1 MIVPRMRLVF
11 FAAAVMVTA
20 AVTVAWQ
27 SQWTAYAAAAV
38 AVMVIV
44 SIADCMTRRRS
55 LNALSVAIP
64 EVVRMTV
71 DKTSQIQLAL
81 RKPPS
86 MTGRLRLGIALP
98 PVIVSDQEDLQLIMA
113 KDREVLTLTWRC
125 RPLRRGRFEIDR
137 CHLEVGSLLGLW
149 DLRRRV
155 PLTGEIRAYPNLVSG
170 QHHLRGLFRR
180 REWGLKTQRRIGKG
194 REFEQLREYLP
205 GDSFEDIDWK
215 ATARR
220 RIPITRVYQ
229 VEQAQEIYVVLD
241 ASRLSTRSA
250 AYVTDRRRLTRSAPA
265 IRATTIFERYITAA
279 LVMAVVADQVCDRYG
294 LLIFGDKPECFIKAG
309 RGSAH
314 YNACRDALYNR
325 MPQSVSPDFNELFT
339 YVGTHLRKR
348 ALLVFLTSLD
358 DPVLAEAFTHAMRTA
373 ARKHIL
379 MVNMFRPPGAHPLF
393 SSPDVKL
400 IQGVYQ
406 HLVGHMHWAS
416 INETH
421 RRLKQYGAGLHLL
434 DEDQLCSQLVGQY
447 MDVKQRQII

>member
-1 MIVPRMRLVF
+1 MMVPRMRLIMIS
-11 FAAAVMVTA
+11 AVVMLTA
-20 AVTVAWQ
+20 GFLAAWQ
-27 SQWTAYAAAAV
+27 SAWTGYAVAAV
-38 AVMVIV
+38 SVLAVL
-44 SIADCMTRRRS
+44 SIADATTHRRALKS
-55 LNALSVAIP
+55 LTVAIP
-64 EVVRMTV
+64 EVLRMTV
-71 DKTSQIQLAL
+71 DKTSKISVTIG
-81 RKPPS
+81 KPAT
-86 MTGRLRLGIALP
+86 MTGRLRFGMALP
-98 PVIVSDQEDLQLIMA
+98 QMVTSEQEDLKIILE
-113 KDREVLTLTWRC
+113 KDHDGLGVFWKC

-155 PLTGEIRAYPNLVSG
+155 ALKSEIRAYPNLVSG
-170 QHHLRGLFRR
+170 QQGMRGLFRR
-180 REWGLKTQRRIGKG
+180 REWGLRTQRRVGKG

-220 RIPITRVYQ
+220 RHPITRVFQ

-241 ASRLSTRSA
+241 SSRLSTRSA
-250 AYVTDRRRLTRSAPA
+250 AYIEDRRRLTRSEQAVQ
-265 IRATTIFERYITAA
+265 ATTIFERYIIAS
-279 LVMAVVADQVCDRYG
+279 LVMAVVADQLSDRFG

-309 RGSAH
+309 RGRAH

-325 MPQSVSPDFNELFT
+325 MPRSVSPDFDELFT

-358 DPVLAEAFTHAMRTA
+358 DPVLAESFINAMKA
-373 ARKHIL
+373 ATRQHIL

-393 SSPDVKL
+393 SSPDIKSV
-400 IQGVYQ
+400 QGIYQ

-421 RRLKQYGAGLHLL
+421 RRLKQHGAALHLL
-434 DEDQLCSQLVGQY
+434 DEHQLCSQLVNQY

>member
-1 MIVPRMRLVF
+1 MMVPRMRLILL
-11 FAAAVMVTA
+11 AAAVMLTA
-20 AVTVAWQ
+20 GFMVAWQ
-27 SQWTAYAAAAV
+27 SQWTVYATTA
-38 AVMVIV
+38 IV
-44 SIADCMTRRRS
+44 VLVVLSIADSMTHRRS
-55 LNALSVAIP
+55 LKALFVAIP
-64 EVVRMTV
+64 DVVRMTV
-71 DKTSQIQLAL
+71 DKTSQIQLTL
-81 RKPPS
+81 RKPQS
-86 MTGRLRLGIALP
+86 MTGRLRFGIALP
-98 PVIVSDQEDLQLIMA
+98 PVIVSDQEDLQVVME
-113 KDREVLTLTWRC
+113 KGREVFGLTWTC
-125 RPLRRGRFEIDR
+125 RPLRRGRFEMNR
-137 CHLEVGSLLGLW
+137 CHLEVGSRLGLW

-155 PLTGEIRAYPNLVSG
+155 PLTSEIRAYPNLVSG

-180 REWGLKTQRRIGKG
+180 REWGLKTQRRVGKG

-220 RIPITRVYQ
+220 RHPITRVFQ

-250 AYVTDRRRLTRSAPA
+250 AYVTDRRRLTRSEAA
-265 IRATTIFERYITAA
+265 VRATTIFERYITAA
-279 LVMAVVADQVCDRYG
+279 LVMAVVADQLSDRYG

-309 RGSAH
+309 RGNAH

-325 MPQSVSPDFNELFT
+325 MPQTVSPDFNELFT

-358 DPVLAEAFTHAMRTA
+358 DPVLAESFTHAMRTA
-373 ARKHIL
+373 TRKHIL

-393 SSPDVKL
+393 SSPDVKM

-421 RRLKQYGAGLHLL
+421 RRLKQHGAALHLL